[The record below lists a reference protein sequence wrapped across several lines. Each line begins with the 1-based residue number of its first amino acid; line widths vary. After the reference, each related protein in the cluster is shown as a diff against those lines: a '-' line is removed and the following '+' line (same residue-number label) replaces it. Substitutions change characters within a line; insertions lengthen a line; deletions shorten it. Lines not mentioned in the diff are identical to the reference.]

1 MVAGLH
7 VTSKVSGWGVSR
19 LAQLSIAL
27 EMEAVPV
34 PPVTVATWDPTV
46 VQPDDVT
53 VIDVVPG
60 LFALLVSGGAN
71 DTVPVRVV
79 QVTLPVAT
87 TTLGALEVGVVLEL
101 QAAVTAITTP
111 SGNRIAMEDLSGMN
125 PPPVTDPWRT
135 LAVVR
140 RRR

>member
-34 PPVTVATWDPTV
+34 PPVTVATWDPTA

-60 LFALLVSGGAN
+60 LFA
-71 DTVPVRVV
+71 R
-79 QVTLPVAT
+79 
-87 TTLGALEVGVVLEL
+87 
-101 QAAVTAITTP
+101 
-111 SGNRIAMEDLSGMN
+111 
-125 PPPVTDPWRT
+125 W
-135 LAVVR
+135 
-140 RRR
+140 